1 MLELSS
7 VSVKTVLFVAV
18 LLATGR
24 VVAVV
29 HFNSDLN
36 HKLLL
41 SLTIYFDVV
50 VAQSTKLIR
59 DPQSVKLNKHS
70 LPNHYLH
77 LMFRQRPIS
86 KICAP

>member
-36 HKLLL
+36 QIIIVIDDIL
-41 SLTIYFDVV
+41 
-50 VAQSTKLIR
+50 
-59 DPQSVKLNKHS
+59 
-70 LPNHYLH
+70 
-77 LMFRQRPIS
+77 
-86 KICAP
+86 

>member
-36 HKLLL
+36 HKLL
-41 SLTIYFDVV
+41 
-50 VAQSTKLIR
+50 
-59 DPQSVKLNKHS
+59 
-70 LPNHYLH
+70 
-77 LMFRQRPIS
+77 
-86 KICAP
+86 